1 MLPPIFQDCKIA
13 CAAIIRAMARK
24 IALLFSGQGA
34 QQVGMG
40 KDLAQRHAVAANLF
54 AQADRLLGRSLSH
67 IAFDAP
73 LEELT
78 QTANCQPALYVHG
91 LAVLKV
97 LQEEAGEF
105 PITACAGLSLG
116 EFTAHA
122 AARTFSFETGLRL
135 VALRSQAMQEA
146 CRQTRGTMA
155 ACVGGQEADVRAL
168 AARTGLDIANLNAP
182 GQIVLSGEQARIEE
196 AIALAKEYGVRRA
209 VMLTVD
215 GAFHSRLMAS
225 AAAKLRPALDQAE
238 IQAPQNLV
246 IANVTAQPA
255 DTPEKARETLAQQV
269 TGSVRWTESINFLL
283 DQAGCELFLELGPGG
298 ILAGLV
304 NRIRKGVEVLSVSD
318 VPSFEAA
325 LRAVT
330 GNA

>member
-1 MLPPIFQDCKIA
+1 
-13 CAAIIRAMARK
+13 
-24 IALLFSGQGA
+24 
-34 QQVGMG
+34 MG
-40 KDLAQRHAVAANLF
+40 KDLAQRYAAAANLF
-54 AQADRLLGRSLSH
+54 AKADRLLGRSLSH

-91 LAVLKV
+91 LAVLEV
-97 LQEEAGEF
+97 LREEAGDF
-105 PITACAGLSLG
+105 PIAACAGLSLG

-135 VALRSQAMQEA
+135 VALRSQAMQDA

-168 AARTGLDIANLNAP
+168 AARAGVDIANLNAP
-182 GQIVLSGEQARIEE
+182 GQIVLSGEQARIET

-225 AAAKLRPALDQAE
+225 AEAKLRPALEQAE
-238 IQAPQNLV
+238 IRPPQNLV
-246 IANVTAQPA
+246 IANVTARPA
-255 DTPEKARETLAQQV
+255 DTAEAVRETLARQV

-283 DQAGCELFLELGPGG
+283 DEAGCDLFLELGPGE

-304 NRIRKGVEVLSVSD
+304 KRIRKDVEVLSIADAGSL
-318 VPSFEAA
+318 EAA
-325 LRAVT
+325 AARVA
-330 GNA
+330 GSG